1 MKACDRSPTSGEP
14 PHSELDWARCCCY
27 LALSCA
33 GSSGRNEQ
41 PLEGVMEL
49 IKRLGSFIAG
59 GLLGAGV
66 GAAVA
71 MVVAP
76 QSGDEFVEG
85 VERRVDLAKRA
96 GLEAQARTEEELIRR
111 FRAETGDSA
120 ALRDQE
126 TLTRV
131 ETAQAIADLGLA
143 PDASQARDSGA

>member
-1 MKACDRSPTSGEP
+1 MG
-14 PHSELDWARCCCY
+14 
-27 LALSCA
+27 
-33 GSSGRNEQ
+33 
-41 PLEGVMEL
+41 L
-49 IKRLGSFIAG
+49 IKRLASFIAG

-71 MVVAP
+71 IVMAP

-85 VERRVDLAKRA
+85 VERRVDQAKRA
-96 GLEAQARTEEELIRR
+96 GLEAQARTEDELIRR
-111 FRAETGDSA
+111 FRAETGDPD

-143 PDASQARDSGA
+143 PDASQARDIGGA

>member
-1 MKACDRSPTSGEP
+1 
-14 PHSELDWARCCCY
+14 
-27 LALSCA
+27 
-33 GSSGRNEQ
+33 
-41 PLEGVMEL
+41 MEL
-49 IKRLGSFIAG
+49 IKRLGSFIVG

-85 VERRVDLAKRA
+85 VELRVDQAKRA

-111 FRAETGDSA
+111 FRAETGDPE

-143 PDASQARDSGA
+143 PGANQGRGTGVA

>member
-1 MKACDRSPTSGEP
+1 M
-14 PHSELDWARCCCY
+14 
-27 LALSCA
+27 
-33 GSSGRNEQ
+33 
-41 PLEGVMEL
+41 GV

-59 GLLGAGV
+59 GVLGAGV

-76 QSGDEFVEG
+76 QSGEEFVEG
-85 VERRVDLAKRA
+85 VERRVDQAKRA

-111 FRAETGDSA
+111 FRAETGDPD
-120 ALRDQE
+120 ALREQE

-143 PDASQARDSGA
+143 PGANQARDTGGV

>member
-1 MKACDRSPTSGEP
+1 MG
-14 PHSELDWARCCCY
+14 
-27 LALSCA
+27 
-33 GSSGRNEQ
+33 
-41 PLEGVMEL
+41 L
-49 IKRLGSFIAG
+49 IKRLGSFIVG

-71 MVVAP
+71 MVMAP

-85 VERRVDLAKRA
+85 VERRVDQAKRA

-111 FRAETGDSA
+111 FRTETGDPD

-126 TLTRV
+126 TVSRV

-143 PDASQARDSGA
+143 PGASQVRDIGGA

>member
-1 MKACDRSPTSGEP
+1 
-14 PHSELDWARCCCY
+14 
-27 LALSCA
+27 
-33 GSSGRNEQ
+33 
-41 PLEGVMEL
+41 MEV
-49 IKRLGSFIAG
+49 IRRLRAFITG
-59 GLLGAGV
+59 GFLGAGV

-85 VERRVDLAKRA
+85 VERRVDQAKRA
-96 GLEAQARTEEELIRR
+96 GLDAQARTEEELIRR
-111 FRAETGDSA
+111 FRAETGDPN

-143 PDASQARDSGA
+143 PGASQTRETDA

>member
-1 MKACDRSPTSGEP
+1 M
-14 PHSELDWARCCCY
+14 
-27 LALSCA
+27 
-33 GSSGRNEQ
+33 
-41 PLEGVMEL
+41 GV

-59 GLLGAGV
+59 GFLGAAV

-76 QSGDEFVEG
+76 QSGEEFVEG
-85 VERRVDLAKRA
+85 VERRVDQAKRA

-111 FRAETGDSA
+111 FRAETGDPD

-143 PDASQARDSGA
+143 PGANPEGNTGGA